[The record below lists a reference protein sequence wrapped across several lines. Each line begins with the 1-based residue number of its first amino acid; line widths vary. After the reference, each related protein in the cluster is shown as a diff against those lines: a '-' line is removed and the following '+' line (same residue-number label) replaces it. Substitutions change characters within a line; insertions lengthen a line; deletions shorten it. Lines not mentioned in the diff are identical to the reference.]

1 MRKDEV
7 WGSDMKNNNFF
18 AVFKDDKML
27 ILLFTIASCLL
38 LAFLVNFVMGIQ
50 TIYTQLFYIPI
61 LLAGIWYQKEAV
73 YVAIFIGAL
82 HLIATYGTLGQ
93 FVTGTFERYAIF
105 VVVAYVIGYVSN
117 KYAKGK
123 QEIAETR
130 DKLQKILSTIS
141 DTICVFDRDLNVL
154 EANRARLK
162 IFGAEKEDVVG
173 KKCHEVFGNR
183 EEICEVVLSTLE
195 SGKESRMGKAFELAD
210 GTKKYLDIIFA
221 PIHDEKGDVVQVLCD
236 MRDLTEYKAMEEKL
250 LRTERLAV
258 LGEFSSGIAHEL
270 RQPLA
275 VISNSVYFLGRK
287 LKDVAIEKVPRHL
300 EILEKEVKHANRMIS
315 DLLEFA
321 RVPLPTLKQCRIN
334 QAVEDA
340 LSSVEI
346 PKNIEVKTMLKEDL
360 PVIQADLDKIKSA
373 CVNIISNA
381 VSAMPEGGKLAIK
394 TGNNEEGK
402 IEISIADTGAGIPK
416 ENLQEIFNPLF
427 TTKARGFGLGL
438 SLCKK
443 YVEAHGGEIGV
454 ESEVGKGSTF
464 TIKLPISGQGKGS

>member
-1 MRKDEV
+1 
-7 WGSDMKNNNFF
+7 MKNNNFS
-18 AVFKDDKML
+18 AVFADDKML
-27 ILLFTIASCLL
+27 ILLFTISSCLL

-82 HLIATYGTLGQ
+82 HLITTYTTLGY

-105 VVVAYVIGYVSN
+105 IVVAYVIGYVSN

-123 QEIAETR
+123 QEIAKTR
-130 DKLQKILSTIS
+130 DKLQKILTTIS

-154 EANRARLK
+154 EVNRAQLK

-173 KKCHEVFGNR
+173 KKCSEVFEEG
-183 EEICEVVLSTLE
+183 EEICEHILSTLE
-195 SGKESRMGKAFELAD
+195 SGKESRIGKTFELAD

-221 PIHDEKGDVVQVLCD
+221 PILDGNGNVVQILCD

-258 LGEFSSGIAHEL
+258 LGEFSSGVAHEL

-321 RVPLPTLKQCRIN
+321 RTSTPTLKQCEIN

-346 PKNIEVKTMLKEDL
+346 SENIEVKTMLKEDL
-360 PVIQADLDKIKSA
+360 PAILADFDKIKGA
-373 CVNIISNA
+373 CVNIIANA
-381 VSAMPEGGKLAIK
+381 VSAMPEGGKLEIK
-394 TGNNEEGK
+394 TEENTGGS
-402 IEISIADTGAGIPK
+402 IEISIADTGTGIPK
-416 ENLQEIFNPLF
+416 ENLQTIFNPLF

-443 YVEAHGGEIGV
+443 YVEAHGGEIRV
-454 ESEVGKGSTF
+454 ESEVGKGSAF
-464 TIKLPISGQGKGS
+464 TVKLPISGQG